1 VTGGPRDRVV
11 DLGGPV
17 RLVDHAGAGRTFV
30 CIHGL
35 GGAALDWQLIAPELS
50 RRGRVLAL
58 DLPGFGDSP
67 PTRDAPTLRRLQ
79 RTLDRLLRAEV
90 GRPAVLV
97 GNSLGGMLAVLQA
110 AARPASVEGLVLLSP
125 VLPTSVRLLPH
136 PLTTAQ
142 FLVYALPSVGEWY
155 VRTRRQ
161 RLGPR
166 RLVELNLRFV
176 AADPTAIPA
185 ALLAERAEQIARLAA
200 RPHSE
205 RTVVGVARSM
215 LGLLAVPGG
224 YERSIRAVAAPTLVL
239 HGAEDRLVPA
249 RAALA
254 VQALRSDWAVR
265 VLDGVGHVPQLEAA
279 STVIDEVTGWLPR
292 LGPAA
297 ADIADHADG

>member
-1 VTGGPRDRVV
+1 MTDGPRDRVV
-11 DLGGPV
+11 DLDGPV
-17 RLVDHAGAGRTFV
+17 RLIDHGGAGRTFV

-35 GGAALDWQLIAPELS
+35 GGAALDWQLVAPELS
-50 RRGRVLAL
+50 RRGRVLSV

-67 PTRDAPTLRRLQ
+67 PPGGALTIARLRQ
-79 RTLDRLLRAEV
+79 TLDQLLRTEV

-110 AARPASVEGLVLLSP
+110 AARPVSVEGLVLVSP

-142 FLVYALPSVGEWY
+142 FLIYALPSVGEWY

-166 RLVELNLRFV
+166 RLVDLNLRFV
-176 AADPTAIPA
+176 AADPAAVPA
-185 ALLAERAEQIARLAA
+185 ALVAERAEQIARLAA
-200 RPHSE
+200 RPGSE

-215 LGLLAVPGG
+215 LALLAVPGG
-224 YERSIRAVAAPTLVL
+224 YERTIRAVAAPALVL
-239 HGAEDRLVPA
+239 HGAEDRLVPV

-254 VQALRSDWAVR
+254 VGALRSDWAVR

-279 STVIDEVTGWLPR
+279 STVVEEVTRWLPALR
-292 LGPAA
+292 SPA
-297 ADIADHADG
+297 ADIADPADG